1 MTKSEELMDIIV
13 RNKNKGKNSEL
24 DKDGDDSLE
33 VAGSEGTKQPLI
45 SCGDKEMD
53 GSIIHDLYRKPR
65 HKPLMG
71 EFAEKW
77 D

>member
-1 MTKSEELMDIIV
+1 MTKFEELMDIIS
-13 RNKNKGKNSEL
+13 REKNKDQKNNSAEI
-24 DKDGDDSLE
+24 DSLE
-33 VAGSEGTKQPLI
+33 VAGSESSKTPLL
-45 SCGDKEMD
+45 SCGDDDID
-53 GSIIHDLYRKPR
+53 GSIIDDLYRKPR